1 MPLVILSLLHWFF
14 LISYNFSDAIYW
26 VMFSLTTMEYWDIYP
41 VTEKLKVI
49 TMISSFFDIAIVVLS
64 VGIITAR
71 YMDKLSNVAK
81 TEELY
86 QMIRIINLPISLFII
101 SLIIYE
107 NFI

>member
-1 MPLVILSLLHWFF
+1 
-14 LISYNFSDAIYW
+14 
-26 VMFSLTTMEYWDIYP
+26 MFSLTTMEYWDIYP

-49 TMISSFFDIAIVVLS
+49 TMISSIFDIAIVVLS

-101 SLIIYE
+101 SLIIL
-107 NFI
+107 

>member
-49 TMISSFFDIAIVVLS
+49 TMISSIFDIAIVVLS

-107 NFI
+107 KFI

>member
-49 TMISSFFDIAIVVLS
+49 TMISSIFDIAIVVLS

-86 QMIRIINLPISLFII
+86 QMKRHTIPTVFSKRKS
-101 SLIIYE
+101 SASTEYA
-107 NFI
+107 